1 MKIVAVI
8 ACHGRL
14 PLLKYTIE
22 RLLKKNKVSH
32 VVCVG
37 GIDERKTC
45 EDAGAVFVLHE
56 NRPLGR
62 KWNAGFVKAREL
74 KPDALLF
81 VGSSDWLSDNW
92 LDETIPFI
100 GEYDMIGKPDFYMLD
115 IGDTLR
121 TCWWA
126 GYGKGERAHE
136 PIGIGRIVSARIMD
150 TFGWKPFDDN
160 KDHSM
165 DWQMYLRVTANSG
178 KLKLITGHHIKSL
191 SISTNRWPNMHKFE
205 DHWNNR
211 VPSQSIRISPEW
223 VDTEFPEH
231 KLIFK

>member
-1 MKIVAVI
+1 LKVVAVI
-8 ACHGRL
+8 ACHGRI

-22 RLLKKNKVSH
+22 RLLKKNKVSN

-37 GIDERKTC
+37 GMSERRTC
-45 EDAGAVFVLHE
+45 EDAGAIFVLHE

-92 LDETIPFI
+92 LSETLPFV

-121 TCWWA
+121 TCWWE
-126 GYGKGERAHE
+126 GYGKGEREDE

-150 TFGWKPFDDN
+150 AFDWKPFDDN

-165 DWQMYLRVTANSG
+165 DWQMFIRVQRAGG
-178 KLKLITGHHIKSL
+178 KMKLITGHHIKSL
-191 SISTNRWPNMHKFE
+191 SISTNRWANLHKFE
-205 DHWNNR
+205 DHWMNK
-211 VPSQSIRISPEW
+211 VPSNSIRISPEW
-223 VDTEFPEH
+223 VDEIFPEH